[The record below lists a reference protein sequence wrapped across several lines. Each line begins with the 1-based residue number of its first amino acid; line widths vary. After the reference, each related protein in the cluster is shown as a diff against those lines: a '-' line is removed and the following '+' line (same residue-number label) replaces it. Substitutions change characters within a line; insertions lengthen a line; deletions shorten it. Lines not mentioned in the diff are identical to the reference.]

1 MTKKFKKIISVVCVF
16 AWAVCSIGNVCFAKQ
31 KSDKFTYTVESKFN
45 DVKTSDWFFE
55 AVSKCED
62 LGIVS
67 GYGNGKFGPNDPVT
81 MEQVCL
87 MSLRCLVAWY
97 PADSRGIVIYHG
109 MGEDEGLNLDNA
121 VLTAKFDELVP
132 GAVSGEENPRMK
144 YGTDFKKP
152 AYREEA
158 LSCLYRTYKKGEYK
172 EWIDKMN
179 IMRGTE
185 NKYVDNPNIPDY
197 QDISDVFKNDI
208 SEAYKIGIA
217 QGYDETGAFK
227 PQNEIT
233 RAEFCQMLFNSG
245 IVEAIHGH
253 KNGLL

>member
-1 MTKKFKKIISVVCVF
+1 MTKTFKKFISVVCISVLV
-16 AWAVCSIGNVCFAKQ
+16 VCSIGNVCLAEQ
-31 KSDKFTYTVESKFN
+31 TSDKFTYTVDSKFN

-67 GYGNGKFGPNDPVT
+67 GYGDGKFGLNDPVT

-97 PADSRGIVIYHG
+97 PADSKGIVIYHG
-109 MGEDEGLNLDNA
+109 MGDDTELNLFNA
-121 VLTAKFDELVP
+121 VLTATFDELVP
-132 GAVSGEENPRMK
+132 SSVSTEENPRMQ
-144 YGTDFKKP
+144 YGTDFEKP

-158 LSCLYRTYKKGEYK
+158 LSCLYRTYKKGGYK

-179 IMRGTE
+179 IIRETE
-185 NKYVDNPNIPDY
+185 NKYIDNPNISDY
-197 QDISDVFKNDI
+197 QDISDIFKNDI
-208 SEAYKIGIA
+208 SEAFKIGIA

-227 PQNEIT
+227 PKNEIT